1 VGSTDEKP
9 ERYSGGKS
17 RQCQNSPQTIGA
29 TKVNNTLK
37 YAAALAMA
45 LSCGTFRA
53 EAKDFSFTIGSW
65 VYQPLISLKG
75 EPYSFSFLS
84 GFLPEGEDPYIQT
97 SCQGTSFKF
106 NLISRRETSI
116 SEGSPI
122 RIIITIDGSTKLY
135 LYGKVLSN
143 DYAVFSAPLTQDQII
158 SIGTAKKTISV
169 SVPDATELAV
179 LTFPVWGTSAALSVL
194 ANMCAFGEHT
204 YQ

>member
-1 VGSTDEKP
+1 MN
-9 ERYSGGKS
+9 R
-17 RQCQNSPQTIGA
+17 N
-29 TKVNNTLK
+29 LK
-37 YAAALAMA
+37 YAAALVMA
-45 LSCGTFRA
+45 VSCGTYRV

-65 VYQPLISLKG
+65 VYQPLVSLKG

-122 RIIITIDGSTKLY
+122 RITITIDDAAQLY
-135 LYGKVLSN
+135 LSGKVLSTY
-143 DYAVFSAPLTQDQII
+143 YAVFSAPLTQDQII
-158 SIGTAKKTISV
+158 SIGAAKKTISV
-169 SVPDATELAV
+169 SVPGVAELAV
-179 LTFPVWGTSAALSVL
+179 LTFPVWGTSAAFSVL